1 MPLPRTSAEARS
13 RSSKSKTLGLDPQ
26 KMSFL
31 IGASLLGQTAAAAAT
46 ASTGSPTA
54 LSLGWISTSKDLA
67 PEASKDLVLLPPFL
81 LQRTQR
87 SNMMTN
93 RPTTDPMTMP
103 AVAPPESLRFE
114 LEPLFSCDGEPGGS
128 PGGEAS
134 PGFRG

>member
-1 MPLPRTSAEARS
+1 
-13 RSSKSKTLGLDPQ
+13 
-26 KMSFL
+26 MSFL

-46 ASTGSPTA
+46 AATAPSTGSPTP
-54 LSLGWISTSKDLA
+54 LSLGWISTSEDLA

-87 SNMMTN
+87 STMMTN

-103 AVAPPESLRFE
+103 TVALPESLRFE
-114 LEPLFSCDGEPGGS
+114 LEPLFSCNGEPGGS

-134 PGFRG
+134 PGQGFEGKPQTWSPRKAEGGCDRS